1 MAEKKKT
8 KVKASKAKTSKTKT
22 SKVQASKAKA
32 SKVQAQTSQPQ
43 ASQPQASQPQASQ
56 SQASLRNLA
65 SGDVLF
71 REGEVGDFAYQVIK
85 GKIEV
90 CKFNGDEY
98 VTLSTLEKGALFG
111 EMALIDKQPRSAM
124 ARATEE
130 AVVKEIDQ
138 QALLGYL
145 KNSPQTAFNMMQ
157 QLASYARNANEKL
170 NVDAFSSDSEES
182 NTEEEEKELTEEE
195 KQKNYRKHLMNEL
208 LDEFEDDID
217 KIKSKQIPKSV
228 KWTIYSF
235 ATLVV
240 LLILWGTIS
249 EVDTTITASGKITT
263 VVPNVEV
270 QSNFN
275 SVVKEIFVKKGQ
287 GVKEGEPLV
296 VFDSTLQK
304 ADKMKL
310 NYQLSV
316 VNSKIDRLKKQSL
329 LRTNKS
335 VDSPSDKRQSRIFKD
350 KKDQYLAKTASLNKQ
365 ISSTE
370 DDLKFIKEQ
379 LDIQKK
385 LEESKNELFEL
396 DLVAEAQVLGEKN
409 KRLSLEKEFT
419 KTSNKLSELQSN
431 REEYNSQW
439 FGGINDEL
447 VSLEDQRMNLQ
458 EDMKKLERQQT
469 DVIVRAPSDGMVLNL
484 HSLYPGAVIS
494 QGKSVVTLVPTG
506 VELLTVFDVDP
517 SDISKLIP
525 DTSIKIQLNA
535 LPAQKHGELKGKLI
549 YVSADTVDKDVDGN
563 SGNFYRAR
571 GQIIENELKDTPP
584 GFHIMPGMKVSGK
597 FRVGKRRLI
606 TYFIYPLIRTLG
618 NSFAEP

>member
-1 MAEKKKT
+1 MAEKKNI
-8 KVKASKAKTSKTKT
+8 
-22 SKVQASKAKA
+22 
-32 SKVQAQTSQPQ
+32 QP
-43 ASQPQASQPQASQ
+43 AV
-56 SQASLRNLA
+56 RNLA
-65 SGDVLF
+65 AGDVLF
-71 REGEVGDFAYQVIK
+71 REGEVGDFAYQVVK

-90 CKFNGDEY
+90 CKFNGDDY
-98 VTLSTLEKGALFG
+98 VTLAMLEKGALFG

-124 ARATEE
+124 ARATVETT
-130 AVVKEIDQ
+130 VKEIDQ
-138 QALLGYL
+138 NALLGYL

-170 NVDAFSSDSEES
+170 SVDAFQSETSEETNVS
-182 NTEEEEKELTEEE
+182 SEIKVSAEEKE
-195 KQKNYRKHLMNEL
+195 KRSRKNMMNEL
-208 LDEFEDDID
+208 LDEFDDDID
-217 KIKSKQIPKSV
+217 RIKSKQVPKSV
-228 KWTIYSF
+228 KYTVFSF
-235 ATLVV
+235 GFLVIF
-240 LLILWGTIS
+240 LILWGTIS
-249 EVDTTITASGKITT
+249 EIDTTISASGKITT

-270 QSNFN
+270 QSNYD

-287 GVKEGEPLV
+287 SVSEGEPLI

-304 ADKMKL
+304 ADRMKL
-310 NYQLSV
+310 SYQLSV
-316 VNSKIDRLKKQSL
+316 INSKIDRLKKQSL
-329 LRTNKS
+329 LRTNIA
-335 VDSPSDKRQSRIFKD
+335 VTNPDDERQSKIFKD
-350 KKDQYLAKTASLNKQ
+350 KKDQYLAKIASLDQQ

-370 DDLKFIKEQ
+370 DDLKFVKEQ
-379 LDIQKK
+379 LDIQKQ
-385 LEESKNELFEL
+385 LEESKKELFEL
-396 DLVAEAQVLGEKN
+396 DLVAESQVLGEKN

-431 REEYNSQW
+431 RKEYNSQF

-458 EDMKKLERQQT
+458 EDLKKLERQQT
-469 DVIVRAPSDGMVLNL
+469 DVIVRAPSDGMILTL

-494 QGKSVVTLVPTG
+494 KGKSVVTLVPTG

-525 DTSIKIQLNA
+525 DTSVKIQLSA

-571 GQIIENELKDTPP
+571 AQITENELKETPP
-584 GFHIMPGMKVSGK
+584 GFNLMPGMKVSGK

>member
-1 MAEKKKT
+1 MADQKK
-8 KVKASKAKTSKTKT
+8 VGPA
-22 SKVQASKAKA
+22 V
-32 SKVQAQTSQPQ
+32 
-43 ASQPQASQPQASQ
+43 
-56 SQASLRNLA
+56 RNLA

-71 REGEVGDFAYQVIK
+71 REGEVGDFAYQIVK
-85 GKIEV
+85 GKVEV

-98 VTLSTLEKGALFG
+98 VTLSILEKGALFG

-130 AVVKEIDQ
+130 TVVKEIDKD
-138 QALLGYL
+138 ALLGFL

-170 NVDAFSSDSEES
+170 NVDAFSSDSEETQ
-182 NTEEEEKELTEEE
+182 NEEKIEKELTDEE
-195 KQKNYRKHLMNEL
+195 KQANFRKELMNEL
-208 LDEFEDDID
+208 LDEFDDDID
-217 KIKSKQIPKSV
+217 RIKSKVVPKSV
-228 KWTIYSF
+228 KYSVYSF
-235 ATLVV
+235 GFLVV
-240 LLILWGTIS
+240 FLILWGTIS
-249 EVDTTITASGKITT
+249 EIDTTISASGKITT

-275 SVVKEIFVKKGQ
+275 SVVKEILVKKGQ
-287 GVKEGEPLV
+287 SVSEGEPLV

-310 NYQLSV
+310 NYQLKV
-316 VNSKIDRLKKQSL
+316 INSKIDRLKKQSL
-329 LRTNKS
+329 LRTGKAVTNPE
-335 VDSPSDKRQSRIFKD
+335 DDRQSKIFKD
-350 KKDQYLAKTASLNKQ
+350 KKGQYLAKMASLNKQ
-365 ISSTE
+365 ISSTG
-370 DDLKFIKEQ
+370 DDLRFIKEQ

-385 LEESKNELFEL
+385 LENSKEELFEL
-396 DLVAEAQVLGEKN
+396 DLVAEAQVLAEKN

-419 KTSNKLSELQSN
+419 KTSNKLSELKSN
-431 REEYNSQW
+431 KEEYNSQW

-447 VSLEDQRMNLQ
+447 VGLEDQRMSLQ
-458 EDMKKLERQQT
+458 EDLKKLERQQT
-469 DVIVRAPSDGMVLNL
+469 DVIVRAPSEGMILNL

-525 DTSIKIQLNA
+525 DTSVKIQLSA

-549 YVSADTVDKDVDGN
+549 YVSADTIDKDVDGN
-563 SGNFYRAR
+563 PGNFYRAR
-571 GQIIENELKDTPP
+571 AQIVDNELKDTPP
-584 GFHIMPGMKVSGK
+584 GFHLLPGMKVSGK

-606 TYFIYPLIRTLG
+606 TYFIYPLVRTLG
-618 NSFAEP
+618 NSFSEP

>member
-1 MAEKKKT
+1 MTNKKVIK
-8 KVKASKAKTSKTKT
+8 
-22 SKVQASKAKA
+22 
-32 SKVQAQTSQPQ
+32 P
-43 ASQPQASQPQASQ
+43 
-56 SQASLRNLA
+56 SLRNLA

-71 REGEVGDFAYQVIK
+71 REGEVGDFAYQVVK

-90 CKFNGDEY
+90 TKFNGDEY
-98 VTLSTLEKGALFG
+98 ITLALLEKGALFG

-124 ARATEE
+124 ARAVGE
-130 AVVKEIDQ
+130 ATVREIDKE
-138 QALLGYL
+138 ALLGYL

-170 NVDAFSSDSEES
+170 SVDAFSNEETIASDDIEEESEE
-182 NTEEEEKELTEEE
+182 NKEK
-195 KQKNYRKHLMNEL
+195 RKKKLILNEL
-208 LDEFEDDID
+208 LDEFDDD
-217 KIKSKQIPKSV
+217 MDRLKSKVLPKSV
-228 KWTIYSF
+228 KYSVF
-235 ATLVV
+235 SFGFLV
-240 LLILWGTIS
+240 LFLIIWGSIS
-249 EVDTTITASGKITT
+249 EIDTTITATGKITT

-270 QSNFN
+270 QSNYN

-287 GVKEGEPLV
+287 EVDKGEPLV
-296 VFDSTLQK
+296 VFDSTLQR
-304 ADKMKL
+304 ADMKKL
-310 NYQLSV
+310 DYQLSV
-316 VNSKIDRLKKQSL
+316 TNSKIDRLKKQSE
-329 LRTNKS
+329 LRSNSS
-335 VDSPSDKRQSRIFKD
+335 VSNPADDRQKKIFKD
-350 KKDQYLAKTASLNKQ
+350 KKGQYLAKMASLDQQ
-365 ISSTE
+365 ISSTD
-370 DDLKFIKEQ
+370 DDLIFIKEQ

-385 LEESKNELFEL
+385 LEDSKKELFDL

-419 KTSNKLSELQSN
+419 KTSNKLSELKSN
-431 REEYNSQW
+431 RKEYTSQF

-447 VSLEDQRMNLQ
+447 MALEDQRISLL
-458 EDMKKLERQQT
+458 EDLKKLERQQT
-469 DVIVRAPSDGMVLNL
+469 DETVRAPSDGMILDL

-525 DTSIKIQLNA
+525 DTSVKIQLNA

-549 YVSADTVDKDVDGN
+549 YVSADTIDKDVDGN

-571 GQIIENELKDTPP
+571 AQITEQDLKDIPP
-584 GFHIMPGMKVSGK
+584 GFNLMPGMKVSGK
-597 FRVGKRRLI
+597 FRVGKRKLI

>member
-1 MAEKKKT
+1 MADPKKLK
-8 KVKASKAKTSKTKT
+8 
-22 SKVQASKAKA
+22 
-32 SKVQAQTSQPQ
+32 P
-43 ASQPQASQPQASQ
+43 
-56 SQASLRNLA
+56 SLRNLA
-65 SGDVLF
+65 TGDVLF
-71 REGEVGDFAYQVIK
+71 REGEVGDFAYQVVK

-90 CKFNGDEY
+90 TKFNGDEY
-98 VTLSTLEKGALFG
+98 VTLAILEKGALFG

-124 ARATEE
+124 ARAVNE
-130 AVVKEIDQ
+130 ATVREIDKE
-138 QALLGYL
+138 ALLGYL

-170 NVDAFSSDSEES
+170 SVDAFSSGDSIVSDEIEEESEE
-182 NTEEEEKELTEEE
+182 NKEK
-195 KQKNYRKHLMNEL
+195 RKKKLILNEL
-208 LDEFEDDID
+208 LDEFDDEID
-217 KIKSKQIPKSV
+217 RLKSKVLPKSV
-228 KWTIYSF
+228 KYSVF
-235 ATLVV
+235 SFGFLV
-240 LLILWGTIS
+240 LFLIIWGSIS
-249 EVDTTITASGKITT
+249 EIDTTISATGKITT

-270 QSNFN
+270 QSNYN
-275 SVVKEIFVKKGQ
+275 SVVKKIYVKKGQ
-287 GVKEGEPLV
+287 EVEKGEPLV
-296 VFDSTLQK
+296 AFDSTLQR
-304 ADKMKL
+304 ADMKKL

-316 VNSKIDRLKKQSL
+316 TNSKIDRLKKQSE
-329 LRTNKS
+329 LRSNSS
-335 VDSPSDKRQSRIFKD
+335 VSNPADDRQKKIFKD
-350 KKDQYLAKTASLNKQ
+350 KKGQYLAKMASLDQQ

-370 DDLKFIKEQ
+370 DDLTFIKEQ

-385 LEESKNELFEL
+385 LEDSKKELFDL

-419 KTSNKLSELQSN
+419 KTSNKLSELKSN
-431 REEYNSQW
+431 RKEYTSQF

-447 VSLEDQRMNLQ
+447 LALEDQRISLL
-458 EDMKKLERQQT
+458 EDLKKLERQQT
-469 DVIVRAPSDGMVLNL
+469 DETVRAPSDGMILDL

-525 DTSIKIQLNA
+525 DTSVKIQLNA

-571 GQIIENELKDTPP
+571 AKITEQELKDIPP
-584 GFHIMPGMKVSGK
+584 GFNLMPGMKVSGK
-597 FRVGKRRLI
+597 FRVGKRKLI

>member
-1 MAEKKKT
+1 MAEKKNI
-8 KVKASKAKTSKTKT
+8 
-22 SKVQASKAKA
+22 
-32 SKVQAQTSQPQ
+32 QP
-43 ASQPQASQPQASQ
+43 AV
-56 SQASLRNLA
+56 RNLA
-65 SGDVLF
+65 AGDVLF
-71 REGEVGDFAYQVIK
+71 REGEVGDYAYQIVK

-98 VTLSTLEKGALFG
+98 VTLSILEKGALFG

-124 ARATEE
+124 ARATVETT
-130 AVVKEIDQ
+130 VKEIDKE
-138 QALLGYL
+138 ALLGYL

-170 NVDAFSSDSEES
+170 SVDAFQSEGDTDLSANENNELS
-182 NTEEEEKELTEEE
+182 KEDLQI
-195 KQKNYRKHLMNEL
+195 KKKKKMMNEL
-208 LDEFEDDID
+208 LDEFDDDID
-217 KIKSKQIPKSV
+217 RLKTQQVPRSV
-228 KWTIYSF
+228 KMSVFSF
-235 ATLVV
+235 GFLV
-240 LLILWGTIS
+240 LFLIAWGTIS
-249 EVDTTITASGKITT
+249 EIDTTITASGKITT

-270 QSNFN
+270 QSNYN
-275 SVVKEIFVKKGQ
+275 SVVKDIMVKKGES
-287 GVKEGEPLV
+287 VKKGDPLV
-296 VFDSTLQK
+296 TFDATLQK

-310 NYQLSV
+310 DYQLTV

-329 LRTNKS
+329 LRNNIS
-335 VDSPSDKRQSRIFKD
+335 VKNPADERQSRIFKD
-350 KKDQYLAKTASLNKQ
+350 KKDQYLAKIASLDQQ
-365 ISSTE
+365 IASTE

-379 LDIQKK
+379 LDIQKQIEDSK
-385 LEESKNELFEL
+385 LELFEL
-396 DLVAEAQVLGEKN
+396 DLVAESQVLAERN

-419 KTSNKLSELQSN
+419 KTSNKLSELKSN
-431 REEYNSQW
+431 RKEYNSQF

-447 VSLEDQRMNLQ
+447 VSLEDKRMSLQ
-458 EDMKKLERQQT
+458 EDVKKLERQQT
-469 DVIVRAPSDGMVLNL
+469 DVTVRAPSDGMILDL
-484 HSLYPGAVIS
+484 HSLYPGAVIT

-525 DTSIKIQLNA
+525 DTSVKIQLNA

-571 GQIIENELKDTPP
+571 AQITDNQLKETPP
-584 GFHIMPGMKVSGK
+584 GFNLMPGMKVSGK
-597 FRVGKRRLI
+597 FKVGQRRLI